1 MTRRWKKSP
10 LLELDYA
17 GTRFR
22 KLLDTLVTEAASG
35 NVPPEEIAA
44 FREQDGFTLAR
55 ADAWLAAHLSAGGEG
70 LAGHL
75 RNLSLAALIDDL
87 LSGGYVASQLAA
99 ESDRAAVWCGWRR

>member
-1 MTRRWKKSP
+1 MLELEGLAAGLEKSRLVIHLPGFDHQAVKKSP

-22 KLLDTLVTEAASG
+22 KALDTLVTEAASG

-55 ADAWLAAHLSAGGEG
+55 ADAWLAAHLSAG
-70 LAGHL
+70 AK
-75 RNLSLAALIDDL
+75 
-87 LSGGYVASQLAA
+87 ASPAI
-99 ESDRAAVWCGWRR
+99 CGTCHWRH